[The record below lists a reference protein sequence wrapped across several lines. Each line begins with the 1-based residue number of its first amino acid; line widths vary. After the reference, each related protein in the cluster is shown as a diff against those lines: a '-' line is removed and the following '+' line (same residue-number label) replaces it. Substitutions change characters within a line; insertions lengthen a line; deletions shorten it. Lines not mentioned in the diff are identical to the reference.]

1 MDKKRKVT
9 IEKKHYKKAYI
20 EITNVC
26 NKNCSFCAGTARTPL
41 FMTTEQFS
49 NVLTQVRPFTDYVY
63 LHLMGEPLLHP
74 NLAEFL
80 ELCAD
85 KHLRVNITTNGT
97 LLKEKSEILLSA
109 PALRKIS
116 ISVHCF
122 EEGTEAEQTAY
133 YQQCIT
139 FAKAAAA
146 QGIFCELRLWN
157 LGGNAADNEAFFA
170 LIKAEFGAAF
180 NPAIMS
186 GPSAPA
192 NYKLSE
198 FLFLGLAHRFVWP
211 AMDKPA
217 LNDRLFC
224 YGLRDQFGVLADG
237 TVVPCCLDHEGDIS
251 LGNLFE
257 TPLEEILQSQKVK
270 ALVDGFSKRK
280 ATEELCRRCGF
291 AHKLRPESTDKA
303 E

>member
-1 MDKKRKVT
+1 MDQKRKVT

-26 NKNCSFCAGTARTPL
+26 NKDCSFCAGTARSPL
-41 FMTTEQFS
+41 FMSAAQFE
-49 NVLTQVRPFTDYVY
+49 NVLAQVRPFTEYVY

-74 NLAEFL
+74 DLSEFL

-85 KHLRVNITTNGT
+85 KHLRVNITTNGS

-109 PALRKIS
+109 PALRKVS
-116 ISVHCF
+116 VSVHSF
-122 EEGTEAEQTAY
+122 EEGTEEDKSAY
-133 YQQCIT
+133 YHQCID

-146 QGIFCELRLWN
+146 QGVFCELRLWN
-157 LGGNAADNEAFFA
+157 LGGDAARNEAFFA
-170 LIKAEFGAAF
+170 LLKQEFGAAV
-180 NPAIMS
+180 NVGLLS
-186 GPSAPA
+186 GPSAPSS
-192 NYKLSE
+192 YKLDE
-198 FLFLGLAHRFVWP
+198 GLFVGLAHRFVWP

-217 LNDRLFC
+217 GNGRLFC

-257 TPLEEILQSQKVK
+257 TPLEEILQSPK
-270 ALVDGFSKRK
+270 AAAIVDGFSKRK
-280 ATEELCRRCGF
+280 AVEELCRRCGF
-291 AHKLRPESTDKA
+291 AQRVRPEKV
-303 E
+303 